1 MFESRKNETKLVE
14 DKVVYMADV
23 MLIILVIVS
32 LLLAFAIGANDETFA
47 SVVGVKRLSVRT
59 AVIMGAIIAI
69 IGGFLLSRAVGETLR
84 EDISPDLNMAENPII
99 ISIFVAMAISLILAS
114 VFGLPISS
122 TEAMVGAILGLSFA
136 LGKKVDWSMNGMG
149 KVLVTWIISPIIGF
163 TISFLFMKLVNYIL
177 GKTINN
183 FRKHERA
190 NTLFGVL
197 LLVMVI
203 WTGLSRAGNDIN
215 NAIAPMVPLFAD
227 STRTQWYQNLPMLFG
242 GIGLGAGL
250 IIIGWRVLKTL
261 GNDVVEL
268 TPESAFVTEGSA
280 AVVIFT
286 AVLIGIPV
294 SGTMVLVS
302 SFMGAGVGMKKPLNF
317 KTVRM
322 IATFIFLTP
331 LISGLIAIAC
341 YFAIR
346 RLF

>member
-1 MFESRKNETKLVE
+1 
-14 DKVVYMADV
+14 MANV
-23 MLIILVIVS
+23 ILIILVIVS

-69 IGGFLLSRAVGETLR
+69 IGGFFLSRAVGETLR
-84 EDISPDLNMAENPII
+84 EDISPDLDMMDYPIV

-136 LGKKVDWSMNGMG
+136 LGKKVDWGMNGMG
-149 KVLVTWIISPIIGF
+149 KVLLTWFTSPLLGF
-163 TISFLFMKLVNYIL
+163 TISFLIMKLVNYIL
-177 GKTINN
+177 GKSIGG
-183 FRKHERA
+183 FRQHEKA
-190 NTLFGVL
+190 NTIFGVL
-197 LLVMVI
+197 LLVMVV

-215 NAIAPMVPLFAD
+215 NAIAPLVPFFTDA
-227 STRTQWYQNLPMLFG
+227 TRSEWYQNLPMLFG
-242 GIGLGAGL
+242 GLGLGAGL
-250 IIIGWRVLKTL
+250 IVIGWRVLKTL
-261 GNDVVEL
+261 GNEVVEL

-280 AVVIFT
+280 AIVVFT

-317 KTVRM
+317 KTIRM
-322 IATFIFLTP
+322 ILLFIVLTP
-331 LISGLIAIAC
+331 IISGVIAIAC

-346 RLF
+346 GLF

>member
-1 MFESRKNETKLVE
+1 
-14 DKVVYMADV
+14 MANV
-23 MLIILVIVS
+23 ILIILVIVS

-69 IGGFLLSRAVGETLR
+69 IGGFFLSRAVGETLR
-84 EDISPDLNMAENPII
+84 EDISPDLDMLDYPII

-136 LGKKVDWSMNGMG
+136 LGKKVDWGMNGMG
-149 KVLVTWIISPIIGF
+149 KVLITWVTSPLLGF
-163 TISFLFMKLVNYIL
+163 TISFLIMKLVNYIL
-177 GKTINN
+177 GKSIRG
-183 FRKHERA
+183 FRQHERA
-190 NTLFGVL
+190 NTVFGVL
-197 LLVMVI
+197 LLAMVI

-215 NAIAPMVPLFAD
+215 NAIAPLVPFFAD
-227 STRTQWYQNLPMLFG
+227 TTKSMLHQNLPMLFG

-261 GNDVVEL
+261 GNEVVEL

-280 AVVIFT
+280 AMVVFT

-317 KTVRM
+317 KTIRM
-322 IATFIFLTP
+322 ILLFILLTP
-331 LISGLIAIAC
+331 VISGIVAIAC

-346 RLF
+346 GLF